1 MTPDENGHDMTIT
14 EPDPATDPAAA
25 TSHPALTPSS
35 MLMRVLELERSVAF
49 YRDVFG
55 CTVALRQEDAALLL
69 APGGFQIYLYAD
81 PSSTVR
87 PIGAL
92 GVREVMW
99 SAPDADTLEHV
110 GSRLRRY
117 YAATYSH
124 TEGGVS
130 FVDGRDPDG
139 NRVLVA
145 CPSPLQLPRVHIARR
160 FR

>member
-1 MTPDENGHDMTIT
+1 MTISA
-14 EPDPATDPAAA
+14 PDPAIDTTVT
-25 TSHPALTPSS
+25 TSLAPTS
-35 MLMRVLELERSVAF
+35 MLMRVLELERSVVF
-49 YRDVFG
+49 YGDVFG

-69 APGGFQIYLYAD
+69 APDGFQIYLYAD
-81 PSSTVR
+81 PSSTSR

-124 TEGGVS
+124 TESGVS
-130 FVDGRDPDG
+130 FIDGRDPDG

-145 CPSPLQLPRVHIARR
+145 FPSPLQLPRVHIARR